1 MKQILIIDDDK
12 TICSLLHKFF
22 LKHSI
27 YAFYAV
33 DTIEAKKILD
43 NFFCNLIILDYML
56 PNQNGYDFLQELRK
70 KKNDIFVIMLTA
82 KHEEDDK
89 ILCLEHGA
97 DDYILKPFNTNELL
111 FKVKN
116 TIERLEKR
124 SNQLSL
130 LNQELPQNEIV
141 LQKNVKILIK
151 EQSIIIK
158 DCVVY
163 LTDVEMNLLLFFVK
177 NIGKIVEKEDILMF
191 FNKAITIENINNV
204 NVSIFRLRKKLS
216 IHDNELIKNIR
227 NKGYT
232 LVC

>member
-1 MKQILIIDDDK
+1 
-12 TICSLLHKFF
+12 
-22 LKHSI
+22 
-27 YAFYAV
+27 
-33 DTIEAKKILD
+33 
-43 NFFCNLIILDYML
+43 ML

-89 ILCLEHGA
+89 ILCLKDGA

-163 LTDVEMNLLLFFVK
+163 LTDIEMKLLLFFVK

-216 IHDNELIKNIR
+216 INDNELIKNIR